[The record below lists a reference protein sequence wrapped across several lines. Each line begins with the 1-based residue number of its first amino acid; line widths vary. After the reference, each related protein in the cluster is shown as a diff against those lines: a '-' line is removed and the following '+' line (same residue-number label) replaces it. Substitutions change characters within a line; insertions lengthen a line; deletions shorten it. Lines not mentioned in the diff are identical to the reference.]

1 MKEEKPF
8 HRRGAEDT
16 EKKLFALR
24 GLAVKKTFKW
34 KRPNYEVISEVNM
47 EKKRVHVLISGR
59 VQGVFF
65 RAYTRDTAVREGV
78 QGWVRNVPDGR
89 VEAVFE
95 GDRDRVDRMVA
106 WCRVGSPLG
115 HVDGVEEWEEPYSG
129 EFREFEIRYGR

>member
-1 MKEEKPF
+1 MCA
-8 HRRGAEDT
+8 RVLRT
-16 EKKLFALR
+16 QRKKLCALCAF
-24 GLAVKKTFKW
+24 AVKKTFKW
-34 KRPNYEVISEVNM
+34 KRPNYEGISEVIM
-47 EKKRVHVLISGR
+47 EQKRVHVFISGR

-95 GDRDRVDRMVA
+95 GDREKVDRMVA
-106 WCRVGSPLG
+106 WCHVGSPLG
-115 HVDGVEEWEEPYSG
+115 HVDRVEEWEEPCSG